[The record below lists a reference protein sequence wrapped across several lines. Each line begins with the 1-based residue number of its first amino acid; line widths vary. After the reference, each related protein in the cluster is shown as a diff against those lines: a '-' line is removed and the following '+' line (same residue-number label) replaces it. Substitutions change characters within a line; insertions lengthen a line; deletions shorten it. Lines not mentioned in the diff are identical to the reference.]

1 MTPKIQSFFLH
12 CTQSS
17 FHWPVVHAL
26 YAPRLAPMKLKCS
39 RDKERVFN
47 GTQLEQIS
55 LAEIPSGKS

>member
-1 MTPKIQSFFLH
+1 MSSKIQSFFSH

-26 YAPRLAPMKLKCS
+26 YAPRSAPMELKCS
-39 RDKERVFN
+39 CNKEMVFN

-55 LAEIPSGKS
+55 LAEIAFGKS